1 MRKYTIITQSELV
14 NMNFSLLLTTSE
26 DTARPNL
33 DKSEFVVSFEGD
45 TPSFL
50 EGKTIYTNSE
60 LFEILENINNNWIR
74 KEEL

>member
-1 MRKYTIITQSELV
+1 MRKYTIITQSELA

-33 DKSEFVVSFEGD
+33 DKSEFIVSFEGD
-45 TPSFL
+45 TPAFL

-60 LFEILENINNNWIR
+60 LFEIVDNINNNWITE
-74 KEEL
+74 EEL

>member
-45 TPSFL
+45 TPYFL

-60 LFEILENINNNWIR
+60 LFEILENINNNWIT

>member
-50 EGKTIYTNSE
+50 EGKTIYTNLE
-60 LFEILENINNNWIR
+60 LFEILENINNNWIT

>member
-1 MRKYTIITQSELV
+1 
-14 NMNFSLLLTTSE
+14 MNFSLLLTTSE

-50 EGKTIYTNSE
+50 EGKTIYTNLE
-60 LFEILENINNNWIR
+60 LFGILENINNNWIT

>member
-1 MRKYTIITQSELV
+1 MRKYTIITKSELA

-60 LFEILENINNNWIR
+60 LFEIVENINNNWIT